1 MEADHR
7 RLRAATERRAR
18 ARRGTTRRMVE
29 SRPDRV
35 AFWAVMLAV
44 VAMVAGAASSRGDT
58 GGLGLDGGGAGAG
71 DARYVQIWQDF
82 KLKDKRWA
90 RQTSEC
96 ESGGDP
102 RAIGGDGRYRGAFQ
116 FMRATWRRAP
126 RSPGGD
132 PIRHPWRTQAVVA
145 VSLKHRAGTGAW
157 PNCG

>member
-1 MEADHR
+1 MEAEHR
-7 RLRAATERRAR
+7 RPRAATERRPGT
-18 ARRGTTRRMVE
+18 RRTATRRMVE

-44 VAMVAGAASSRGDT
+44 VAMLAGAASSRGDT
-58 GGLGLDGGGAGAG
+58 GGLGVDSGS
-71 DARYVQIWQDF
+71 DSVNQARYVKIWQGF
-82 KLKDKRWA
+82 KLGDRRWA
-90 RQTSEC
+90 RRTSDC
-96 ESGGDP
+96 ESGGNP

-132 PIRHPWRTQAVVA
+132 PIRYRWRTQAVVA
-145 VSLKHRAGTGAW
+145 VSLKHRDGTGAW